1 SNAISSV
8 DWAPEDLRH
17 LLFLDMSSNK
27 LSELPQLHMPAL
39 RRADFRDNEIVSCA
53 KFSGHASLQ
62 TLRLSGN
69 QLSSVQGLQAMP
81 KLEVLEL
88 SGNALSSLDVTK
100 LPALASLDISK
111 NKFETLAGPWQEMA
125 ALASLDASGNA
136 LAEVKA
142 LEPLQQME
150 ALRSF
155 AMAGCPLEEQEGL
168 NLRLEI
174 LIFRTLQMI
183 NGEEVPPEE
192 RDEAQALHEKRLEEE
207 AERLRQEEEARL
219 AAEEAAKEG
228 SANLRKPRPG
238 ARLGSEVDLEG
249 YQRAWRLRHSADDGL
264 MRQAIRVCQVFGE
277 ELAEMQ
283 KNQPALLDVAR
294 TYFPHLTSSTY
305 EALARE
311 PDNLRVEKDRCERE
325 MEQLAVQNYSAFI
338 GSAEVMQGVK
348 QELSSIQTHLK
359 EMAEILE
366 PTQDTISELQEKA
379 AGLSTRRGALRNVLA
394 QHGQVV
400 ELLELPQLLDAC
412 VRNQMYE
419 ESLELL
425 AFCHSLLQAHD
436 ARGEEIGVLTS
447 IKDQV
452 AVQRANLRE
461 ALASQLKTDIHL
473 PACVRIVGFLRRCMR
488 HSEEE
493 LRKLF
498 IEHRSKF
505 LESHKQQVELL
516 RHSRGSVGTALRN
529 AADLLRTHVY
539 DIGTQYKALFPQ
551 DDGPLGAWLNS
562 QVMWFVSLLRQ
573 HVLPSGPSAKGSAL
587 AAKIDAAQ
595 LTTVLRQCVHASST
609 LKRLG
614 GHFFPAVSG
623 IFEARMESYCREMLD
638 AALLTFHAELGRYD
652 WVPSTALSSGE
663 SAGWLHPQALELTRH
678 RPLAVLTND
687 IVQVF
692 NELRQ
697 CTLYGLRVSVV
708 THCYECGMASV
719 NLLRS
724 VLASQSIRPG
734 SPKAAEFHK
743 LCRNFADILMPL
755 VASHLEALFGSFAR
769 LDVGAI
775 VGSMV
780 PDLITEYLPE
790 PELSELPEEEPAE
803 AAEADAA
810 EAEAEA
816 ADAESRGLAC
826 AAGAGGKPFDAVTPQ
841 LAAKNRSKRSKDGR
855 AYPEE
860 VNTFYANVL
869 LAPAFFKPIPGG
881 LSDWLRLRGC
891 GRRPFLVL
899 IELLWCISL
908 VFASEARTRGSF
920 FAAFVAVALCCGAAE
935 AVLDGASVELMRN
948 LNLCGAEVQSTA
960 FAFKTAGSLLAFATS
975 PLLLATCSHYTAA
988 KVCAIV
994 PLAAVPVSMFASF
1007 PVPASA
1013 SCGPSRRGRVVS
1025 AAALFGACF
1034 LFLRGA
1040 VPTEGDTFSSFMS
1053 TKVSGAWVALTTA
1066 GSSVGGLLALLAFQA
1081 MPADV
1086 TKHLVSTICATTATA
1101 VVVGG
1106 GVQFFLAAAAP
1117 SAAWIYALGATV
1129 VGAVDTL
1136 FFLPNLAIC
1145 ADCAPK
1151 DFGALGFAVLSLVL
1165 DLGDQ
1170 ASARIAAQLVEANH
1184 LGSGQGRSW
1193 AALSRLVLICRLAML
1208 LPLGLLP
1215 FLRLL
1220 RGMSQGA
1227 EARGDEGLPADADL
1241 SLAACD

>member
-1 SNAISSV
+1 NEASHGFHQRNRILS
-8 DWAPEDLRH
+8 
-17 LLFLDMSSNK
+17 LFRVRN
-27 LSELPQLHMPAL
+27 
-39 RRADFRDNEIVSCA
+39 
-53 KFSGHASLQ
+53 
-62 TLRLSGN
+62 
-69 QLSSVQGLQAMP
+69 GL
-81 KLEVLEL
+81 
-88 SGNALSSLDVTK
+88 T
-100 LPALASLDISK
+100 
-111 NKFETLAGPWQEMA
+111 
-125 ALASLDASGNA
+125 
-136 LAEVKA
+136 
-142 LEPLQQME
+142 
-150 ALRSF
+150 R
-155 AMAGCPLEEQEGL
+155 
-168 NLRLEI
+168 
-174 LIFRTLQMI
+174 
-183 NGEEVPPEE
+183 
-192 RDEAQALHEKRLEEE
+192 
-207 AERLRQEEEARL
+207 ERLRIMA
-219 AAEEAAKEG
+219 
-228 SANLRKPRPG
+228 
-238 ARLGSEVDLEG
+238 VDLEG

-264 MRQAIRVCQVFGE
+264 MRQVFGE

-816 ADAESRGLAC
+816 ADAPS
-826 AAGAGGKPFDAVTPQ
+826 
-841 LAAKNRSKRSKDGR
+841 
-855 AYPEE
+855 PE
-860 VNTFYANVL
+860 ASP
-869 LAPAFFKPIPGG
+869 APPAPEGN
-881 LSDWLRLRGC
+881 LS
-891 GRRPFLVL
+891 
-899 IELLWCISL
+899 
-908 VFASEARTRGSF
+908 
-920 FAAFVAVALCCGAAE
+920 
-935 AVLDGASVELMRN
+935 
-948 LNLCGAEVQSTA
+948 
-960 FAFKTAGSLLAFATS
+960 
-975 PLLLATCSHYTAA
+975 
-988 KVCAIV
+988 
-994 PLAAVPVSMFASF
+994 
-1007 PVPASA
+1007 
-1013 SCGPSRRGRVVS
+1013 
-1025 AAALFGACF
+1025 
-1034 LFLRGA
+1034 
-1040 VPTEGDTFSSFMS
+1040 
-1053 TKVSGAWVALTTA
+1053 
-1066 GSSVGGLLALLAFQA
+1066 
-1081 MPADV
+1081 MP
-1086 TKHLVSTICATTATA
+1086 
-1101 VVVGG
+1101 
-1106 GVQFFLAAAAP
+1106 
-1117 SAAWIYALGATV
+1117 
-1129 VGAVDTL
+1129 
-1136 FFLPNLAIC
+1136 
-1145 ADCAPK
+1145 
-1151 DFGALGFAVLSLVL
+1151 
-1165 DLGDQ
+1165 
-1170 ASARIAAQLVEANH
+1170 
-1184 LGSGQGRSW
+1184 
-1193 AALSRLVLICRLAML
+1193 
-1208 LPLGLLP
+1208 
-1215 FLRLL
+1215 
-1220 RGMSQGA
+1220 
-1227 EARGDEGLPADADL
+1227 
-1241 SLAACD
+1241 